1 MNRSSPF
8 LVIRETHLKLPS
20 TGTREVPQVL
30 KSKNIYTT
38 EYYAAKT
45 CNSLDKW
52 RHTLSEK
59 GLLPKVAYSVVPFPW
74 HSDLVVQPSGSS
86 LALHCAYICNSSST
100 REAETDVSWELAVP
114 AI

>member
-20 TGTREVPQVL
+20 TRTREMPQVL

-74 HSDLVVQPSGSS
+74 HSDLVVQPSGRS
-86 LALHCAYICNSSST
+86 LALHKDKALCIH
-100 REAETDVSWELAVP
+100 L
-114 AI
+114 